1 VNLWPG
7 AAALRSPLLV
17 VAAAVGLAAGVS
29 QMREVAGSVC
39 EGGSA
44 AGFCEGEALCS
55 QRKMSGVCSQLKADW
70 PVGRLP
76 LEGWSM
82 EMGETVRL
90 RGEVGEG
97 CLLWFRWVFR

>member
-1 VNLWPG
+1 
-7 AAALRSPLLV
+7 
-17 VAAAVGLAAGVS
+17 
-29 QMREVAGSVC
+29 MREVAGSVC

-82 EMGETVRL
+82 EMGETVREREDRL
-90 RGEVGEG
+90 LEKGGV
-97 CLLWFRWVFR
+97 LWFLVWF

>member
-1 VNLWPG
+1 M
-7 AAALRSPLLV
+7 
-17 VAAAVGLAAGVS
+17 VAPAVGLAAGVS

-55 QRKMSGVCSQLKADW
+55 QRKMSGVCGQLKADW

-76 LEGWSM
+76 LKAGRWRW
-82 EMGETVRL
+82 GKRFCGGGTRL
-90 RGEVGEG
+90 
-97 CLLWFRWVFR
+97 LLWDSPGVAGGCWGEQQM